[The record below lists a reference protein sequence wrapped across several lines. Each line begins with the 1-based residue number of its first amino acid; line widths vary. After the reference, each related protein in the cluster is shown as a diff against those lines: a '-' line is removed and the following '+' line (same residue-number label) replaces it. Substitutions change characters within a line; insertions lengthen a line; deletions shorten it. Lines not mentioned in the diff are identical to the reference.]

1 MTTESGEVDRLVQN
15 PAEAPARH
23 EFVTLAGQR
32 YACIRDVDRLAPFL
46 MSIVGD
52 SDAWLF
58 VGSNSPFTAG
68 RVDPDGAVFPY
79 PTVDKLLR
87 HTDGSGSLSVFR
99 VRRGGSGPWLWEPWR
114 SDARALPITRNLYK
128 HVLGTNVL
136 FEEINHELGLR
147 FTWSLSTC
155 AQFGLVRHAVLENI
169 GSGPVRVDYLDG
181 FQMLL
186 PPGVGEES
194 YARLSYLAG
203 AYMRHEVLPD
213 VPLAIYTLNS
223 AMQDKP
229 LPYESLRATCAWS
242 VGHLHPEVVLSDRSL
257 RAFRA
262 GEKIAAERELRG
274 DFGSYL
280 VADGVELESGGRHSW
295 FTVADT
301 ALDHARLVLLRDRL
315 AKPDLLEAELQ
326 AAVSADR
333 ESLRR
338 LVAAADGLQETADEA
353 ATVHHF
359 GSVLFNCLRGGT
371 FLDSYRFPRRD
382 LDTFLRAQ
390 NAPLHARMEGWLT
403 ALPETISLDSL
414 RSAAEATGDP
424 QLIRVCGSYLPLIYS
439 RRHGDP
445 SRPWNRFS
453 IHVRGE
459 NGEPVYGYEGNWR
472 DIFQN
477 WETLAQSF
485 PGFLE
490 QMLAVFLSA
499 STADGYN
506 AYRISR
512 DGGIDWEVPD
522 ANDPWSHIGYWGDHQ
537 IVYLLRLLES
547 EERFRPGEL
556 ASWLNRR
563 EYAYAN
569 VPYRIAGLDATL
581 ADPRTTITFDA
592 TLHRRLLVAAAEVG
606 ADAKLVADSTGDVLL
621 VSLAEKLLVPLLVKL
636 TNFVPDGGTWL
647 NTLRPE
653 WNDANNALAG
663 WGLSMVTVAHARRSL
678 RFCEQVFAGSEPV
691 ELSEPV
697 AVLLERLTAIYGA
710 APETFDDTSRY
721 EFLVAAGRAGEDHRR
736 TVYAGGLG
744 TRRSV
749 PMAGVRDLVGRAL
762 PVLERAILANRRD
775 DGLYH
780 GYNLLHVEAGQAHV
794 THLFPMLEGQAAVLG
809 SGLLAPTEE
818 LAVLRALRSSDLYRA
833 DQNSYLLY
841 PDLALPSF
849 LSRNTIA
856 STPPLDDPRIF
867 VRDSHGQWHFQADL
881 RNANDLA
888 GRLDAMKVDGQVRK
902 ATLDLWE
909 TVFRHREFTGR
920 SRTFFMFEGLGS
932 IYWHMVAKLLLSVQ
946 ECYQAA
952 IEPETGE
959 VDVQSAVALA
969 DAYDQVRDGLGFRK
983 SAVVQGAFPCDPYSH
998 TPRHRGAQQPG
1009 MTGLVK
1015 EEVLARW
1022 GELGVRVRGGRLRF
1036 APRLLHQAEFEAAPY
1051 RFDYVDIAGQNR
1063 TWELPAGSLAFTYC
1077 GTPVCYELADRASVV
1092 VDRIAGP
1099 SELIAGDELPRAASE
1114 AVFAREGS
1122 VVRLIVRVPREAL
1135 ALLATEALPTARSD
1149 LNVDRVDLHGLVAS
1163 ATTFSS
1169 DESGP

>member
-1 MTTESGEVDRLVQN
+1 MTTESGEVDRVAKN
-15 PAEAPARH
+15 PVAAPARH

-32 YACIRDVDRLAPFL
+32 YACIRDVDRLDPFL
-46 MSIVGD
+46 MSIVSD

-68 RVDPDGAVFPY
+68 RVDPDGAIFPY
-79 PTVDKLLR
+79 QTVDKLLA
-87 HTDGSGSLSVFR
+87 HADGSGSLSAFR
-99 VRRGGSGPWLWEPWR
+99 VRRGSQGSSLWEPWR
-114 SDARALPITRNLYK
+114 SDSHALPITRNLYK
-128 HVLGTNVL
+128 HVLGTKVL

-147 FTWSLSTC
+147 FTFSLSTC
-155 AQFGLVRHAVLENI
+155 TQFGLVRYAVLENI
-169 GSGPVRVDYLDG
+169 GSGPIQVDYLDG

-194 YARLSYLAG
+194 YARFSYLAG

-223 AMQDKP
+223 AMEDKP
-229 LPYESLRATCAWS
+229 LPYEALRVTGAWS
-242 VGHLHPEVVLSDRSL
+242 VGHPHPVVMLSDRSL

-262 GEKIAAERELRG
+262 GEKIAVQSELRG

-280 VADGVELESGGRHSW
+280 VADSVELEPGGRHSW

-301 ALDHARLVLLRDRL
+301 ALDHTRLVLLRDQL
-315 AKPDLLEAELQ
+315 AKPDLLKAELQ

-333 ESLRR
+333 QSLRR

-390 NAPLHARMEGWLT
+390 NAPLHARIEGWLAT
-403 ALPETISLDSL
+403 LPAAISLDSL
-414 RSAAEATGDP
+414 RSAVEATGDS

-445 SRPWNRFS
+445 SRPWNHFS
-453 IHVRGE
+453 IHVTGE
-459 NGEPVYGYEGNWR
+459 NGEPVYGYQGNWR

-490 QMLAVFLSA
+490 QMLAVFLNA

-506 AYRISR
+506 PYRITR
-512 DGGIDWEVPD
+512 DGGIDWEVADP
-522 ANDPWSHIGYWGDHQ
+522 NDPWSHIGYWGDHQ

-547 EERFRPGEL
+547 EERCRPGEL

-563 EYAYAN
+563 EYSYAN

-581 ADPRTTITFDA
+581 AEPHSTITFDMA
-592 TLHRRLLVAAAEVG
+592 MHRRLVAGATEVG
-606 ADAKLVADSTGDVLL
+606 ADAKLIADSNGDVLL

-636 TNFVPDGGTWL
+636 TNLVPDGGTWL
-647 NTLRPE
+647 NTQRPE

-663 WGLSMVTVAHARRSL
+663 WGLSMVTVSHARRYL

-697 AVLLERLTAIYGA
+697 ALLLERLTAIYGS

-749 PMAGVRDLVGRAL
+749 PMAAVRDLIASAL
-762 PVLERAILANRRD
+762 PVLDRSIASNRRD
-775 DGLYH
+775 DSLYH
-780 GYNLLHVEAGQAHV
+780 GYNLLHFDAGQSQI
-794 THLFPMLEGQAAVLG
+794 THLYPILEGQVAVLG
-809 SGLLAPTEE
+809 SGLLTPADE
-818 LAVLRALRSSDLYRA
+818 LALLRALRASDLYRA

-841 PDLALPSF
+841 PDMTLPSF
-849 LSRNTIA
+849 LSRNTIV
-856 STPPLDDPRIF
+856 SPPPLDDPRIF
-867 VRDSHGQWHFQADL
+867 VRDSHGEWHFQADL
-881 RNANDLA
+881 RNANDLVD
-888 GRLDAMKVDGQVRK
+888 RFDAINVDVQVRE
-902 ATLDLWE
+902 ATLALWE
-909 TVFRHREFTGR
+909 KLFRHREFTGR

-932 IYWHMVAKLLLSVQ
+932 IYWHMVAKLLVSVL
-946 ECYQAA
+946 ECYEAA
-952 IEPETGE
+952 TEPVAGK
-959 VDVQSAVALA
+959 VDVEAAAALA
-969 DAYDQVRDGLGFRK
+969 DAYDDVRDGLGFRK
-983 SAVVQGAFPCDPYSH
+983 SAEVQGAFPCDPYSH
-998 TPRHRGAQQPG
+998 TPQHRGAQRPG

-1022 GELGVRVRGGRLRF
+1022 GELGVRVRTGRLRL
-1036 APRLLHQAEFEAAPY
+1036 APRLLHRAEFEAEPY
-1051 RFDYVDIAGQNR
+1051 RFDYVDIAGQDR
-1063 TWELPAGSLAFTYC
+1063 SWELSAGSLAFTYC
-1077 GTPVCYELADRASVV
+1077 GTPVCYELADQASVV
-1092 VDRIAGP
+1092 VDRVAGP
-1099 SELIAGDELPRAASE
+1099 SELIAGDELPLAASN
-1114 AVFAREGS
+1114 AVFARDGS
-1122 VVRLIVRVPREAL
+1122 IVRLTVRVPRAAL
-1135 ALLATEALPTARSD
+1135 RP
-1149 LNVDRVDLHGLVAS
+1149 
-1163 ATTFSS
+1163 
-1169 DESGP
+1169 